1 MSVYV
6 FKIYIPTYIKPLILS
21 LIDMF
26 MSVFSIF
33 QHLSQEIVSEFVG
46 ITYSYYKKQQQL
58 QSIVIVAAVTIICRY
73 YNL

>member
-1 MSVYV
+1 
-6 FKIYIPTYIKPLILS
+6 
-21 LIDMF
+21 MF